1 MGITN
6 GTCSYKYSHCFL
18 RAWCPVE
25 GDVDAYNYLQGVEA
39 FTVYSKVN
47 VQFPKYGI
55 LRSNENGKLTENYNL
70 FTIQYMLEK
79 SGNSFEDLQEDG
91 AVIVVTVDWDC
102 NLDHSADEC
111 QPEFKFTRID
121 ETTNFSPGYNWR
133 YAHNY
138 WLPNPND
145 TTSPIPGRTEYRD
158 LFKVYGIRFLY
169 LITGKGGK
177 FDIVPLLVNLGSGLA
192 LLGIATV
199 VSDFITLH
207 ILPARKYYHLAK
219 FEELE
224 DEVKSLLGREVNSGR
239 K

>member
-1 MGITN
+1 
-6 GTCSYKYSHCFL
+6 
-18 RAWCPVE
+18 VE
-25 GDVDAYNYLQGVEA
+25 APIDSYNYLQGVEA

-47 VQFPKYGI
+47 VQFPKYDI
-55 LRSNENGKLTENYNL
+55 LRSNENGKLTDNYNL
-70 FTIQYMLEK
+70 FTIQDMLDK
-79 SGNSFEDLQEDG
+79 SGNSYEEVQQDG

-102 NLDHSADEC
+102 NFDHSASEC

-133 YAHNY
+133 YANNY

-145 TTSPIPGRTEYRD
+145 TTSPIPGRTQYRD

-177 FDIVPLLVNLGSGLA
+177 FDIVPLLLNLGSGLA

-207 ILPARKYYHLAK
+207 VLPARKYYQLAK
-219 FEELE
+219 FEEIE
-224 DEVKSLLGREVNSGR
+224 DEVKSLLGHEVNSGR
-239 K
+239 T